1 MLPKVDELGLRIL
14 YLLIPGIIAIGI
26 IKAIGPRRPRSDF
39 ETGLQIFIYGIVS
52 YALVGMFEGLELWI
66 RSISN
71 EIGLWRT
78 VADSSVDLAV
88 LNPQS
93 TLNPTQIIFATLA
106 SVIVGC
112 AVAKIQTHSLPHQLL
127 RKLQL
132 TRRSNEVDIWEF
144 TLNSPDID
152 SWITV
157 RHHEN
162 GKVYQGWVRAYS
174 DGGDER
180 ELLLADV
187 RVYAQSSGDSSNDEL
202 VEVDKIP
209 VLYLGL
215 DKKNAILEMRIRT
228 HPHRVRKDRRRWLK
242 IQLRDNA

>member
-14 YLLIPGIIAIGI
+14 YLLVPGIIAIGI

-39 ETGLQIFIYGIVS
+39 ESGLQIFIYGIVS
-52 YALVGMFEGLELWI
+52 YALVGVFEGFALWI
-66 RSISN
+66 KSTASEKSVWQVI
-71 EIGLWRT
+71 
-78 VADSSVDLAV
+78 ADSSAEIAV

-93 TLNPTQIIFATLA
+93 ALNPRQIIFATLA
-106 SVIVGC
+106 SIVLGC
-112 AVAKIQTHSLPHQLL
+112 AVAKIQIHSLPHRLL
-127 RKLQL
+127 RALRL

-144 TLNSPDID
+144 ALNSPDID

-162 GKVYQGWVRAYS
+162 DKVYQGWVRAYS

-187 RVYAQSSGDSSNDEL
+187 KVYVQANSDQPNPNNDL
-202 VEVDKIP
+202 VEVDTIP

-215 DKKNAILEMRIRT
+215 DKKNAILEMRGT
-228 HPHRVRKDRRRWLK
+228 SASPPPS
-242 IQLRDNA
+242 N

>member
-14 YLLIPGIIAIGI
+14 YLLIPGIIAIGV

-39 ETGLQIFIYGIVS
+39 ESGLQIFIYGIVS
-52 YALVGMFEGLELWI
+52 YTLVGLIEGFELWI
-66 RSISN
+66 KSIAHEKN
-71 EIGLWRT
+71 FWQIIAE
-78 VADSSVDLAV
+78 SSVDLAV

-93 TLNPTQIIFATLA
+93 TLNPTQIVFATLA
-106 SVIVGC
+106 SVVVGC
-112 AVAKIQTHSLPHQLL
+112 AVAKLQTNSLPHQLL
-127 RKLQL
+127 RALHL

-144 TLNSPDID
+144 ALNSPDID

-187 RVYAQSSGDSSNDEL
+187 KVYSQTSEADSSNGDL
-202 VEVDKIP
+202 VEVDSIP

-215 DKKNAILEMRIRT
+215 DRKNAILEMRSTISA
-228 HPHRVRKDRRRWLK
+228 PS
-242 IQLRDNA
+242 N